1 MINEIIKRLK
11 YIDTLIQEHKTGT
24 AADLG
29 EVIGVSERT
38 VYKYLKMMKRLGAPI
53 AFNAFTKTYYYK
65 KEGNFVCAFSFSAS
79 NDPHKRNETETMN
92 LSVISISELLQQM
105 NKNMM
110 LHNN

>member
-1 MINEIIKRLK
+1 MIKEIIERLQC
-11 YIDTLIQEHKTGT
+11 IDTLIQEHKTGT

-38 VYKYLKMMKRLGAPI
+38 IYKYLKMMKRHGAPI

-65 KEGNFVCAFSFSAS
+65 KEGSFVFAFSFSVS
-79 NDPHKRNETETMN
+79 NDPDTMN